1 MNTRNIVRNVAKAL
15 PGTSK
20 CPYCEGK
27 ADLFKNLWLCVE
39 VCGKAFAYFS
49 AYVLIAAVNLIT
61 PMIQRRF
68 IDDALATGTGN
79 WTDLWMFV
87 GLSFFLLVFRILL

>member
-1 MNTRNIVRNVAKAL
+1 MEPANVLIVRAKRTYL
-15 PGTSK
+15 KIYGSV
-20 CPYCEGK
+20 
-27 ADLFKNLWLCVE
+27 WR

-49 AYVLIAAVNLIT
+49 AYVLEVAAVNLIT

-87 GLSFFLLVFRILL
+87 GLSFFLYLVFRILL